1 MLPMNR
7 GVEDKKIE
15 FDLGYTIRIFHD
27 GGMTCT
33 FRACLEKSPNDEN
46 ASMFEKIH
54 AILHLA
60 RNVDYVSPERGI
72 GLIEREGSPSHLTD
86 AYLVGDGEP
95 SSDEDEDSSLCER
108 LTGRYSLHDLFRRL
122 IKSPPEWAKLKGKAI
137 WDDRGALDTDDPKQD
152 FQAPFVIT
160 IAQVDEPSF
169 IRFRQQPTLD
179 DTREVASIMCKL
191 TLDNRSIKSDFL
203 NLSEDYITNVIN
215 FNPNRNGL
223 LNYCLDRRLFFSFSK
238 RGAIAIASNL
248 NALPACFVV
257 PSFINLLEILR
268 ARWIACCI
276 LNMEVDDLID
286 RLDGHHIKKVSDP
299 KTIDSLVELRQ
310 LYTRFLRDPMP
321 YLFDGGSVTEIA
333 QRAVVE
339 LDMDRLSRAIHGKMQ
354 IVDAMR
360 QDIED
365 RERQKRREQF
375 DQDWSRIQAL
385 PENADAQS

>member
-1 MLPMNR
+1 MANEKDDFRNQDFKEHSFLGYQHVDVFFVYSAIWRTNRISWANLVRGFQGEKGWILPRLHDRAVFHRDIHLIANYQPSLVSKRRVLERRHTIRKKACLMLPMNR

-72 GLIEREGSPSHLTD
+72 KFTESVGSPSHLTD

-95 SSDEDEDSSLCER
+95 SSDEDGVDSSLCER
-108 LTGRYSLHDLFRRL
+108 LTGRYSLHDSFRRL

-215 FNPNRNGL
+215 FNPKIGT
-223 LNYCLDRRLFFSFSK
+223 
-238 RGAIAIASNL
+238 
-248 NALPACFVV
+248 
-257 PSFINLLEILR
+257 
-268 ARWIACCI
+268 
-276 LNMEVDDLID
+276 
-286 RLDGHHIKKVSDP
+286 VS
-299 KTIDSLVELRQ
+299 
-310 LYTRFLRDPMP
+310 
-321 YLFDGGSVTEIA
+321 
-333 QRAVVE
+333 
-339 LDMDRLSRAIHGKMQ
+339 
-354 IVDAMR
+354 
-360 QDIED
+360 
-365 RERQKRREQF
+365 
-375 DQDWSRIQAL
+375 
-385 PENADAQS
+385 